1 MSDGVTK
8 ITDAAPLLEE
18 LRQLRA
24 RVAELQLRV
33 EQPNG
38 KLDKFG
44 GVIVKFPS
52 AAAAAASAANSDTS
66 TSASAR
72 ASSSSSSASSSQEQ
86 LLCLDNL
93 LLRGSRLRNSGFV
106 YGAVVN
112 TGEECKIRQD
122 SRARASARVKRS
134 SVERFMNR
142 QIYAMA
148 ALQFLFCLAGGIASG
163 VWAHQHRA
171 HSYLFVEGNA
181 ALIGL
186 QRFFTW

>member
-1 MSDGVTK
+1 LAVESTRDLCDEEAM
-8 ITDAAPLLEE
+8 AA
-18 LRQLRA
+18 RA
-24 RVAELQLRV
+24 HLQLRV

-52 AAAAAASAANSDTS
+52 AAAAAAAAANSGTS
-66 TSASAR
+66 TSASTR
-72 ASSSSSSASSSQEQ
+72 ASSSSSAFSSQEQ

-93 LLRGSRLRNSGFV
+93 LLRGSRLRHSGFV